1 MGLGLGLCPPP
12 RTLTSTW
19 SDERAREAGER
30 PGEPLASLVGE
41 PLASLVGELPGDV
54 SIDEAS
60 AEPLWRAVD
69 EASAEPL
76 WRAVEA
82 LLTPPPLMPSRLHL
96 SGLGFGFGF
105 GLRLGFGLGLRLGLA
120 ADAETPPPVRG

>member
-1 MGLGLGLCPPP
+1 M
-12 RTLTSTW
+12 
-19 SDERAREAGER
+19 
-30 PGEPLASLVGE
+30 ASLVGE

-54 SIDEAS
+54 SI
-60 AEPLWRAVD
+60 D